1 MPEPP
6 ALAAES
12 TPALASFQA
21 VFTLPGD
28 DGDDWDPVDTLRCT
42 RCGFLI
48 RAGAAATLTDL
59 NTVALEHTCLS
70 T

>member
-6 ALAAES
+6 ALATES
-12 TPALASFQA
+12 TPALTSFQA
-21 VFTLPGD
+21 VLTLPGD

-42 RCGFLI
+42 RCGLLI